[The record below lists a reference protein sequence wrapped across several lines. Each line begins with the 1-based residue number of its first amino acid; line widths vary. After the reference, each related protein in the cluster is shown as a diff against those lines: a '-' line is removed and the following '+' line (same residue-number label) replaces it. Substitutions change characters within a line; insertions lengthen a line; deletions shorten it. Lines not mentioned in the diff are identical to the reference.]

1 MGLAY
6 DLDVETW
13 NNFGKYLPDAMIH
26 LANTDPTAL
35 MLREQSD
42 TFWGTDWSFR
52 FCGTDTLS
60 TNECQAIFP
69 TGEYII
75 RDATFI
81 NGNYVFV
88 GSYKAYF
95 RDLYGATNH
104 GYAWDGFI
112 MTLRGYSYDNTVTAP
127 FIFNRSTGAF
137 MGFNPHYGAMGGG
150 WGFMPMRMPID
161 IMPGVFPAD
170 VAAVAD
176 DSSVGLQAVDVWKNA
191 LSIHV
196 GVGFIEDSANIK
208 VVAVGFQRVG
218 DPVAQHM
225 TFSDID
231 YVGFIW
237 NSQLLMIMSPRQEFA
252 QGVEFS
258 AQPYYGGFPS
268 PDNYPENP
276 AIAVSGNFL
285 VYQVARQSTY
295 QTSWRATD
303 NYTCPLH
310 GGSPPD
316 SNTRLRNLDVACA
329 ISSLNTGGVAHY
341 RVDMWAEGYL
351 PDGTSLV
358 GQPPIVA
365 NADAVQWDFIPRR
378 FMDVCCYSEQTA
390 TASGGWSWDSPFVI
404 TGDMSCGGDSL
415 DPTPTIDSTV
425 PMTVGCLLPSTWA
438 QVDLLRAPLND
449 KARLYNPYM
458 MCHVGGVSDRADAA
472 GGISEF
478 VFIGSYTLTNSLDG
492 AYGAFVQIPY
502 ERMTTQMEGGEN
514 PSEKPARCYV
524 AVNGITDS
532 GGGTG
537 AGVFTYSDPAQY
549 PNAPLTSMIAPNQDP
564 TLESQGIT
572 TPVKW
577 YSKAMQSRTF
587 TQDEEAATT
596 NFNHFEPSI
605 EAVYIINSNN
615 GEPVGILGNYQRYG
629 LDDDPDGTLSKEKQ
643 EGSNSRQAFGLL
655 GWNTTLGPVCYMF
668 DSGRGWFKSP
678 NFLPVTNPN
687 YSATDEYSNV
697 TLNVGATFNSKIL
710 LNPNLTT
717 RKAVYAQWDNDRD
730 QWLFWF
736 SNPTDGLSGVSVTST
751 FSPSKLGADAYLD
764 QTDSF
769 SLKAPTETED
779 YQTAGWLPFLMTN
792 NMDGIVFFGGDDE
805 TNSGS
810 GDIWEY
816 TGVGADNKYWMPAV
830 IQSTGTQTPPNDWG
844 PCSAIG
850 TIDYKPSTLQW
861 FNISGSTGRTAKV
874 WVDYILL
881 DGADAVIATKLR
893 ERGMKVTIEAV
904 EWFKRKIINKGDLN
918 IKQEEIE
925 MWMREQQDE
934 FKQMMS
940 DAERQGRVRKRKKQV
955 SAYGLDLS
963 EVISPDFEDKE
974 VQEFMKEYLPK
985 SRPPTPEEQAIEK
998 QRKGGYAPFS
1008 KNYYDEVFET

>member
-13 NNFGKYLPDAMIH
+13 DNFGTYLPDAMVH
-26 LANTDPTAL
+26 LTGTDPFTL
-35 MLREQSD
+35 QLRETSD
-42 TFWGTDWSFR
+42 VFYGTDWAYR
-52 FCGTDTLS
+52 FCGTDALG

-75 RDATFI
+75 RDASFI
-81 NGNYVFV
+81 NGTYVFV

-95 RDLYGATNH
+95 RDLFGTLNH

-112 MTLRGYSYDNTVTAP
+112 MTLRGYSYDNTMTAP
-127 FIFNRSTGAF
+127 FIFNKTTGAF
-137 MGFNPHYGAMGGG
+137 MGFNPNHGAGGGG

-161 IMPGVFPAD
+161 IMPGVFPTD
-170 VAAVAD
+170 VTAVAD
-176 DSSVGLQAVDVWKNA
+176 DSSVGLQSVDIWKNGA
-191 LSIHV
+191 SIHV
-196 GVGFIEDSANIK
+196 GAGLSALDSANIK
-208 VVAVGFQRVG
+208 VVTVGFQKVG
-218 DPVAQHM
+218 DPVAQGM
-225 TFSDID
+225 TFTDID
-231 YVGFIW
+231 YVAFMW
-237 NSQLLMIMSPRQEFA
+237 NSQLLSFLTP
-252 QGVEFS
+252 QGIPASLVSFS
-258 AQPYYGGFPS
+258 AQPYYGGPPLPAF
-268 PDNYPENP
+268 YPENP
-276 AIAVSGNFL
+276 ALAVSGSY
-285 VYQVARQSTY
+285 VAYEVARQSTF
-295 QTSWRATD
+295 QTSWRATS
-303 NYTCPLH
+303 NYSCPMH
-310 GGSPPD
+310 GGSDP
-316 SNTRLRNLDVACA
+316 NLQTRLRDLDVACA

-341 RVDMWAEGYL
+341 RVDNWAAGYL

-358 GQPPIVA
+358 GQPPLVLNA
-365 NADAVQWDFIPRR
+365 NALTWDFIPRR
-378 FMDVCCYSEQTA
+378 FMDVCCYSEQVA
-390 TASGGWSWDSPFVI
+390 TASGGWTWDSPFVI
-404 TGDMSCGGDSL
+404 VGDMSVGGDPL
-415 DPTPTIDSTV
+415 APTPTLDSTV
-425 PMTVGCLLPSTWA
+425 PMTIGCVLPSDWA
-438 QVDLLRAPLND
+438 QVDMLTAPLLD
-449 KARLYNPYM
+449 KARIYMPYM
-458 MCHVGGVSDRADAA
+458 MTHVGGISDRADSA
-472 GGISEF
+472 GGISEYF
-478 VFIGSYTLTNSLDG
+478 FSGTFTATNSLDG

-502 ERMTTQMEGGEN
+502 ERMTTNMIGGDN
-514 PSEKPARCYV
+514 PSGLSPQSYV

-537 AGVFTYSDPAQY
+537 AGVFAFDLPAQY
-549 PNAPLTSMIAPNQDP
+549 PSCPQMSLIAPNQDP

-577 YSKAMQSRTF
+577 YAKAMQSRTF
-587 TQDEEAATT
+587 TQDEEAATI
-596 NFNHFEPSI
+596 NFNHFNGRDAEF
-605 EAVYIINSNN
+605 VINSNN
-615 GEPVGILGNYQRYG
+615 NEAVGVLGNYQRYG
-629 LDDDPDGTLSKEKQ
+629 LDDDPDGLLSREKQ
-643 EGSNSRQAFGLL
+643 QGSNSRQGFGLL

-668 DSGRGWFKSP
+668 DSGRGWRKGPAYPVASP
-678 NFLPVTNPN
+678 NYN
-687 YSATDEYSNV
+687 ATEDYSNV
-697 TLNVGATFNSKIL
+697 TLNVGATFNGKIL

-717 RKAVYAQWDNDRD
+717 RKAVSAQWDNDRD

-751 FSPSKLGADAYLD
+751 FSPSSLGADAYLD
-764 QTDSF
+764 QTDNF
-769 SLKAPTETED
+769 ALKAPTETED

-805 TNSGS
+805 TNSG
-810 GDIWEY
+810 GGEIWEY
-816 TGVGADNKYWMPAV
+816 TGVGGDNKYWIPAV

-844 PCSAIG
+844 PCAAIG

-934 FKQMMS
+934 FQQMMS

-963 EVISPDFEDKE
+963 EVITPDFEDKE

-1008 KNYYDEVFET
+1008 KNYYDEVFEQ

>member
-13 NNFGKYLPDAMIH
+13 DNFGTYLPDAMIH
-26 LANTDPTAL
+26 LAGRSPLEL
-35 MLREQSD
+35 MLRETADVFYGQ
-42 TFWGTDWSFR
+42 DWLYR
-52 FCGTDTLS
+52 FCGTDALG

-75 RDATFI
+75 RDASFI
-81 NGNYVFV
+81 NGYYVFV

-95 RDLYGATNH
+95 RDLYGAGDD

-112 MTLRGYSYDNTVTAP
+112 MTIRGFSYDNTFTAP
-127 FIFNRSTGAF
+127 FIFNKSTGTF
-137 MGFNPHYGAMGGG
+137 MGFNPHMGATGGG

-161 IMPGVFPAD
+161 IMPGVFPTD
-170 VAAVAD
+170 VTAVAD
-176 DSSVGLQAVDVWKNA
+176 DSSVGLQGVDIWKNSV
-191 LSIHV
+191 SIV
-196 GVGFIEDSANIK
+196 IGQGLVEDSGNIK
-208 VVAVGFQRVG
+208 IVAVGFQRVG
-218 DPVAQHM
+218 DPVGQGM
-225 TFSDID
+225 TFTDID
-231 YVGFIW
+231 YVGFMW
-237 NSQLLMIMSPRQEFA
+237 NSQLLSLFDPFTLPSQKIDFA
-252 QGVEFS
+252 

-276 AIAVSGNFL
+276 AIAVSGSFIS
-285 VYQVARQSTY
+285 YQVARQSTY
-295 QTSWRATD
+295 QTSWRATT
-303 NYTCPLH
+303 NYTCPMH
-310 GGSPPD
+310 PAADPD
-316 SNTRLRNLDVACA
+316 LNTRLRDLDVACA
-329 ISSLNTGGVAHY
+329 ISAPNTGGIAHY
-341 RVDMWAEGYL
+341 RVDIWADGYL

-358 GQPPIVA
+358 GQPAIPVNA
-365 NADAVQWDFIPRR
+365 NALSWDWIPRR
-378 FMDVCCYSEQTA
+378 FMDVCCYSEQVA
-390 TASGGWSWDSPFVI
+390 TASGGWGWDSPFVVV
-404 TGDMSCGGDSL
+404 GDMSCGGDPL
-415 DPTPTIDSTV
+415 APTPTLDSTV
-425 PMTVGCLLPSTWA
+425 PMTIGCVLPSNWA
-438 QVDLLRAPLND
+438 QLNMTRLGPLD

-458 MCHVGGVSDRADAA
+458 MAHVGGLSDRGDAA
-472 GGISEF
+472 GGQSEWLF
-478 VFIGSYTLTNSLDG
+478 EGTFTETNSLEG
-492 AYGAFVQIPY
+492 AYGAFVQVPY

-514 PSEKPARCYV
+514 PSELPPRCYV

-537 AGVFTYSDPAQY
+537 AGVFTFDEPSQY
-549 PNAPLTSMIAPNQDP
+549 PYCTHISIIAPNQDP

-577 YSKAMQSRTF
+577 YAKAMQSRTF
-587 TQDEEAATT
+587 TKEEEEATT
-596 NFNHFEPSI
+596 NFNHFDPNLMEEFI
-605 EAVYIINSNN
+605 YNSNN
-615 GEPVGILGNYQRYG
+615 NEKVGVFGNYQRYG
-629 LDDDPDGTLSKEKQ
+629 LDNDPEGVLSSEKQ
-643 EGSNSRQAFGLL
+643 QGSNSRQGFGLL
-655 GWNTTLGPVCYMF
+655 GWNATLGPVCYMF
-668 DSGRGWFKSP
+668 DSGRGWWKSP
-678 NFLPVTNPN
+678 VFGIGNPN
-687 YSATDEYSNV
+687 YNATSEYSNV
-697 TLNVGATFNSKIL
+697 TLNAGATFNSKIL

-717 RKAVYAQWDNDRD
+717 RKAVSAQWDNDRD

-751 FSPSKLGADAYLD
+751 FTPSVLGADAYLD

-769 SLKAPTETED
+769 SIKAPTETED

-805 TNSGS
+805 TNSGG

-816 TGVGADNKYWMPAV
+816 TGVGADNKYWIPAI

-844 PCSAIG
+844 GCSAIG

-934 FKQMMS
+934 FQQMMS
-940 DAERQGRVRKRKKQV
+940 DAERQGRIRKRKKQV

-963 EVISPDFEDKE
+963 EVITPDFEDKE
-974 VQEFMKEYLPK
+974 VQEFMEEYLPQ

-1008 KNYYDEVFET
+1008 KNYYDEVFEI